1 MKSIKSVIQPFKR
14 LSLADIDSV
23 SLLNRTDH
31 KYCLRRSELPDIL
44 EALKDSYALLEIDGK
59 TIFPYDNTYFDTEN
73 DRMFLDHQNERATRY
88 KIRIRQYVQSQI
100 NFLEIK
106 LRTNKGRTIKQR
118 IVRDDFDSDFD
129 EQEMD
134 FLRSYSPFQA
144 SELKPSIKNKFYRM
158 TLVNNELT
166 ERITV
171 DLFPAFEKGEKE
183 IVLENLVIIEIKQD
197 RDGKR
202 SLMDEVLK
210 AKRIQKQSFSKYCI
224 GRSLLDDD
232 LKKNNFKPLLLK
244 LGREYN

>member
-1 MKSIKSVIQPFKR
+1 
-14 LSLADIDSV
+14 
-23 SLLNRTDH
+23 
-31 KYCLRRSELPDIL
+31 
-44 EALKDSYALLEIDGK
+44 
-59 TIFPYDNTYFDTEN
+59 
-73 DRMFLDHQNERATRY
+73 
-88 KIRIRQYVQSQI
+88 
-100 NFLEIK
+100 
-106 LRTNKGRTIKQR
+106 
-118 IVRDDFDSDFD
+118 
-129 EQEMD
+129 
-134 FLRSYSPFQA
+134 
-144 SELKPSIKNKFYRM
+144 M